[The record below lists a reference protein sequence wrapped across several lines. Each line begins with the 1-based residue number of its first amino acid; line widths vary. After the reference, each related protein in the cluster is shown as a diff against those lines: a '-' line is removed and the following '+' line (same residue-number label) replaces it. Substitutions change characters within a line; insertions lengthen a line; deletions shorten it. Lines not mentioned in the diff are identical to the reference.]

1 MSCMVTLRVFNVE
14 ASLVHLQAVLDVA
27 ERRPVV
33 DDNFTGWLELIKK
46 IASEAEELLDDFEI
60 KRIQKSQ
67 QNKVSGFL
75 AYMMKNLGFVDD
87 DIYRLK
93 TLLARLDKIAS
104 KSGNFFDLLKLN
116 DSKEDMV
123 GFLPEIQVVFHG
135 REKEKDQLMSI
146 IFPNEAQAEHFPASR
161 MQEETRGTATVKVVC
176 IVGEAGVGKTALAQ
190 VIYNHPN
197 VKKAFNQRGWVS
209 LSQRSDS
216 EDFIKKIFC
225 SFAAEQHPFDSEMGL
240 ETLQASSEHDLS
252 RTIQNKRF
260 FLVLDNAKDNLNS
273 ELLHQKDTTALSSN
287 RTAACHRMI
296 ADSRPLQMIKST
308 PSSVR
313 TWAKRRPAE
322 ATSGGEEGEL
332 ACIT

>member
-209 LSQRSDS
+209 LSLKGLTQRISSRKYFVLLQQNSILLILKWVWKHSKLVRNMISPGPYRTRDS
-216 EDFIKKIFC
+216 
-225 SFAAEQHPFDSEMGL
+225 S
-240 ETLQASSEHDLS
+240 LS
-252 RTIQNKRF
+252 LTMQR
-260 FLVLDNAKDNLNS
+260 
-273 ELLHQKDTTALSSN
+273 
-287 RTAACHRMI
+287 
-296 ADSRPLQMIKST
+296 
-308 PSSVR
+308 
-313 TWAKRRPAE
+313 
-322 ATSGGEEGEL
+322 
-332 ACIT
+332 ITCNVNGRL